1 MRMMMVELS
10 DVEII
15 DVDVKEMCLGGC
27 DNVRCF
33 GF

>member
-1 MRMMMVELS
+1 MESS

-15 DVDVKEMCLGGC
+15 YVDVKEMCLGGC